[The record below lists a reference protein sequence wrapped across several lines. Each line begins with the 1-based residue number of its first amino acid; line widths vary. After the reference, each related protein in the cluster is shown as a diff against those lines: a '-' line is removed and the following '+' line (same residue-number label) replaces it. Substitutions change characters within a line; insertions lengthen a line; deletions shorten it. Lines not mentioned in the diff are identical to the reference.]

1 MSLRP
6 FDPGELDQPAPDLDR
21 AVSELES
28 YVATTATDAP
38 RGFEDRVMAAV
49 EREPAPRRGFLAWLL
64 VPPASGGGL
73 GRFARAGALAATL
86 VLAVAGALFAGQL
99 ADIVRNVGTGGSPTP
114 SVSPSPLESVAP
126 TLSTSPGLTSSP
138 SPDVSEGA
146 SETPKPSGTA
156 GASEQETPEPT
167 AIETPKA
174 STTPRPSPTIT
185 PSPSPT
191 PTQTS

>member
-6 FDPGELDQPAPDLDR
+6 FDPSELDQPAPDLDR

-99 ADIVRNVGTGGSPTP
+99 ADLVRNVGTGGSPTP
-114 SVSPSPLESVAP
+114 SVSPSPRESVAP

-138 SPDVSEGA
+138 SPDASEGA
-146 SETPKPSGTA
+146 SETPGPSGTA
-156 GASEQETPEPT
+156 RASEQETPEPT

-174 STTPRPSPTIT
+174 SKTPQPSPTIT

>member
-1 MSLRP
+1 MSRRP
-6 FDPGELDQPAPDLDR
+6 FDPSELDQPAPDLDR

-49 EREPAPRRGFLAWLL
+49 EREAAPRRGFLAWLL

-99 ADIVRNVGTGGSPTP
+99 ADLVRNVGTGGSPTP
-114 SVSPSPLESVAP
+114 SISPSLRESVAP
-126 TLSTSPGLTSSP
+126 TLFTSPGLTSSESP
-138 SPDVSEGA
+138 SASEGA
-146 SETPKPSGTA
+146 SETPEPSGSGA
-156 GASEQETPEPT
+156 ASELETPEPI
-167 AIETPKA
+167 AVETPDTSK
-174 STTPRPSPTIT
+174 TPRPSATTT
-185 PSPSPT
+185 PEPSPT
-191 PTQTS
+191 PVHTS

>member
-1 MSLRP
+1 MSPRP
-6 FDPGELDQPAPDLDR
+6 FDPSELDQPAPDLDR

-49 EREPAPRRGFLAWLL
+49 EREPAPRRSFLAWLL

-99 ADIVRNVGTGGSPTP
+99 ADLVRHVGTGGSPTP
-114 SVSPSPLESVAP
+114 SVSPSQLESVAP

-138 SPDVSEGA
+138 SPDASQSA
-146 SETPKPSGTA
+146 SETPGPSRTA

-174 STTPRPSPTIT
+174 SKTPQPSPTIT

-191 PTQTS
+191 PTPTS